1 MGFIARLGRDARGAT
16 AVEYAL
22 ILSLMVLAMVGG
34 LALVADTT
42 TGMWNGVAQNVVEA
56 TN

>member
-1 MGFIARLGRDARGAT
+1 MALLARLKRDEHGAT

-22 ILSLMVLAMVGG
+22 ILSLMVIAMIGG
-34 LALVADTT
+34 LALFADSAI
-42 TGMWNGVAQNVVEA
+42 GMWNGVAQNVVEA